1 MDYDRMIENMIVVA
15 DMQRDMASRNIIRVE
30 VLNDGSIRIPS
41 RRSPRVITVSR
52 RLHQSHDEPIERQ
65 ARPERPRSLTD
76 YEKHFRGVIRSEI
89 PEKPECSIM

>member
-1 MDYDRMIENMIVVA
+1 MDYDRMIENMIIVA

-52 RLHQSHDEPIERQ
+52 RLHQSHDEPIER
-65 ARPERPRSLTD
+65 
-76 YEKHFRGVIRSEI
+76 
-89 PEKPECSIM
+89 